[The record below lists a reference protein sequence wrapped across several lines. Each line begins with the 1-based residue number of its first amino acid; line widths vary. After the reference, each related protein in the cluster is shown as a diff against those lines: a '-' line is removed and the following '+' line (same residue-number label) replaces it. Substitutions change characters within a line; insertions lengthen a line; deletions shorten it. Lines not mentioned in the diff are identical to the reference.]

1 MTTTTAGRRFLA
13 EHPNRIEGYGYQ
25 KVSDTRCP
33 RTLVRKRCRGIECWC
48 SCHLNDHA
56 ATYTRHGERV
66 VLWEPYD
73 AHPEELVRLF
83 AAADADGLRVSLSGM
98 SPWNPG
104 STFGI
109 EFRAD
114 ER

>member
-13 EHPNRIEGYGYQ
+13 EHPDRIEHYGYRR
-25 KVSDTRCP
+25 VSDTRCP
-33 RTLVRKRCRGIECWC
+33 RTLVGKRHREIECWC
-48 SCHLNDHA
+48 NCRLNDHA
-56 ATYTRHGERV
+56 ATYVRHDRRV

-73 AHPEELVRLF
+73 AHPGELVVMF
-83 AAADADGLRVSLSGM
+83 TAARADGLRVSLSGM

-109 EFRAD
+109 AFSRD
-114 ER
+114 DR